1 MDCSFY
7 SLSGFDN
14 YSAQASGFLDMSEA
28 WRDDN
33 ENSVYDAGET
43 FFDFNNGGDFSTAD
57 GKFNGPQ
64 CQGANCADEIMRSIH
79 VRKEVVLVMASSA
92 AEFILT
98 NASGSVVYQN
108 SLTGASAPLT
118 DVPNGSSQAFIFSF
132 ADTATQTMPF
142 GTTANITISAGT
154 LQGLTSFT
162 VGNNNKAGFSIMSFS
177 VNQATGDDPE
187 TATLTMTITSPN
199 GLITSLNREID
210 LL

>member
-1 MDCSFY
+1 
-7 SLSGFDN
+7 
-14 YSAQASGFLDMSEA
+14 
-28 WRDDN
+28 
-33 ENSVYDAGET
+33 
-43 FFDFNNGGDFSTAD
+43 
-57 GKFNGPQ
+57 
-64 CQGANCADEIMRSIH
+64 
-79 VRKEVVLVMASSA
+79 
-92 AEFILT
+92 
-98 NASGSVVYQN
+98 
-108 SLTGASAPLT
+108 
-118 DVPNGSSQAFIFSF
+118 
-132 ADTATQTMPF
+132 MPF